1 MNRYIADLVV
11 ISLLCGPE
19 KAKAQR
25 HCIVLV
31 HALSGDRKSLIA
43 TLYNNLFSENAKAR
57 G

>member
-11 ISLLCGPE
+11 ISLLYGPE